1 MGRWIRE
8 HLVLILGLLV
18 LAYTFVP
25 IAVVV
30 LMSFNDP
37 ASRNVYRFD
46 AFTLDNWTDPC
57 AAEGMCAALG
67 SYVGHRFFGHSVLFA
82 AIGGGI
88 GGYFMRLAIEYVA
101 QRYYRTSA

>member
-1 MGRWIRE
+1 MYLTPKQRKRRAFLHWETWAGC
-8 HLVLILGLLV
+8 LI
-18 LAYTFVP
+18 A
-25 IAVVV
+25 
-30 LMSFNDP
+30 
-37 ASRNVYRFD
+37 
-46 AFTLDNWTDPC
+46 
-57 AAEGMCAALG
+57 GMCAALG